1 MRFGWSCIL
10 FLIVVGAA
18 GCEDDTHKN
27 AVAMT
32 SGGDPDKGKE
42 KFVQYGCGACHK
54 VSGMSEASAVV
65 GPPLDQVA
73 NRTYIGGVLKNT
85 PDNLIQWIQDPPRF
99 SPRTA
104 MPNLH
109 IGDEDAKNIASFL
122 YTLK

>member
-1 MRFGWSCIL
+1 LGIL
-10 FLIVVGAA
+10 FLLVVA
-18 GCEDDTHKN
+18 GCEDDTRKD
-27 AVAMT
+27 AVSMT
-32 SGGDPDKGKE
+32 GGDPDKGKE
-42 KFVQYGCGACHK
+42 RFVQFGCGACHK
-54 VSGMSEASAVV
+54 VSGLSAEASAVV

-73 NRTYIGGVLKNT
+73 SRTYIGGVLKNT
-85 PDNLIQWIQDPPRF
+85 PENMIQWIQDPPRF